1 MHHQTAAA
9 GVEGFSY
16 NYYEDLTPQ
25 AAVGI
30 IEDLRK
36 GKKPKVGCCSAGG
49 LLSWAAWGRLEERTP
64 PPALEAPTPPPPA
77 RTGPLTCWPV
87 RRRRS
92 ARSSA

>member
-64 PPALEAPTPPPPA
+64 PPRLRPPP
-77 RTGPLTCWPV
+77 RHPLQELG
-87 RRRRS
+87 R
-92 ARSSA
+92 